1 MVELDDSIVGAGPGP
16 LGNCN
21 VDAVS
26 MQNHCLKNGNGI
38 FLDRV
43 RFKRQSISAKRDFP
57 PRCGRSAKEPDDIL
71 HDESLIAR
79 AAKMVS
85 LAPSWVSVES
95 ELPNLSKSLDQM
107 ESFDLLDGLKLE
119 TVDVSKC
126 LNQTILLELLNISK
140 PDIANQSQMM
150 KMMGCSDLTKP
161 SCSEKVTIRLPDI
174 SSPEEAAKKI
184 VPKKFLTRRV
194 SCIRDFPRG
203 FLKTNAFS
211 ATLQVKEE

>member
-1 MVELDDSIVGAGPGP
+1 MVELDGSVVGAGP
-16 LGNCN
+16 LGNGN
-21 VDAVS
+21 ADAVS

-43 RFKRQSISAKRDFP
+43 RFKRQCISAKRDFP
-57 PRCGRSAKEPDDIL
+57 PRCGRNAKEPDDKL
-71 HDESLIAR
+71 HDESPIAR
-79 AAKMVS
+79 AAKMCS

-107 ESFDLLDGLKLE
+107 ESYDLLDDLKLE
-119 TVDVSKC
+119 TVDVPKC
-126 LNQTILLELLNISK
+126 LNQTNVLEPLNISK

-161 SCSEKVTIRLPDI
+161 SCPEKDTVRLLDI

-184 VPKKFLTRRV
+184 VPKKILTRRV
-194 SCIRDFPRG
+194 SCIRDFPHG
-203 FLKTNAFS
+203 ILKTNAF
-211 ATLQVKEE
+211 L